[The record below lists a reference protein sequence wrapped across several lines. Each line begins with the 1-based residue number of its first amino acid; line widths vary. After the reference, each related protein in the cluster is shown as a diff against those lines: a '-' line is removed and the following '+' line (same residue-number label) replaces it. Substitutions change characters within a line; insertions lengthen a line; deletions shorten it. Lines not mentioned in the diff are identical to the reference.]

1 MFGKNIKLNTKD
13 GPKEHILI
21 YLQWLSL
28 DGWNIWV
35 LKTLLLFYFVSV
47 DLSKFSYLGLYY
59 FWIRKMNNIIKGKYG
74 KKYSEILRVIIL
86 KWYHTERFPSFDVFF
101 WTVSIMETVS
111 ILILSKISK
120 HSKYCI

>member
-35 LKTLLLFYFVSV
+35 LKTLHY
-47 DLSKFSYLGLYY
+47 YY
-59 FWIRKMNNIIKGKYG
+59 FT
-74 KKYSEILRVIIL
+74 LCQL
-86 KWYHTERFPSFDVFF
+86 TCPSFH
-101 WTVSIMETVS
+101 
-111 ILILSKISK
+111 ILVYIIFELGKWITL
-120 HSKYCI
+120 